1 MTSNRHGEGG
11 SFNGCIAGREQ
22 VFCCD
27 PPFNGTAFL
36 PVALDRLF
44 PEELPAAAPPVY
56 YESFDHSGKE
66 YQEQYPKYDGTFAD
80 DPNGEPFAWTIM
92 VGSESDV
99 QSLRKRDGSHLEA
112 FDCPT
117 PAKGDYS
124 VQSFKAVCTVDGGD
138 NNCED
143 ITIGS
148 VRGTIIRLP
157 EECGP
162 DEWVRVISFKQ
173 LDEHHVPANLTKR
186 LYASPKVYEIKYD
199 YNLRQLRRGG
209 GEVHVRFD
217 ASAHPGY
224 WDVGFS
230 VLTAI
235 KEVVASSPSGS
246 SKKRSPTEWREFHMD
261 WFEQHQSKKR
271 GYSSNDR
278 WWLTRFTNLLDA
290 HSNYGLKKDYH
301 FEQLLYNAAK
311 PCPPLTAQL
320 TAKVAGDL
328 SVRLDYG
335 ISLIGT
341 LRNFD
346 FSEAYAFFNLDGLK
360 VDTMGSL
367 DANAGFR
374 YESQKLQLLDTWDPF
389 GGSFNIKGLWTVG
402 PYFDVTAQIQGL
414 ATVSGKI
421 TSGMTFTTEKPFMF
435 MFPQSLEQFPSSS
448 IITPHVLNTKIEP
461 YTNANIS
468 ADGSI
473 TLTVVPSLGFQIQL
487 DAFGES
493 LVDTRIASSFSNAM
507 TVRVGASTGSNS
519 LCDGAIYGVAYSLDV
534 DISVQ
539 NPLPGWGSGAHNI
552 NIYGVDKELSPMK
565 CYPWKSSTNKRGQEM
580 SANTIS
586 SSGLYLGGDFAKR
599 GDQTSDTVLFPDILG
614 GALRCPKKHED
625 PIGRLQQRHRS
636 L

>member
-224 WDVGFS
+224 WD
-230 VLTAI
+230 
-235 KEVVASSPSGS
+235 EVVASSPSGS

-435 MFPQSLEQFPSSS
+435 MFPQSLDQFPSSS

-507 TVRVGASTGSNS
+507 TCSEPAPRLGVRGT
-519 LCDGAIYGVAYSLDV
+519 
-534 DISVQ
+534 
-539 NPLPGWGSGAHNI
+539 
-552 NIYGVDKELSPMK
+552 
-565 CYPWKSSTNKRGQEM
+565 
-580 SANTIS
+580 
-586 SSGLYLGGDFAKR
+586 
-599 GDQTSDTVLFPDILG
+599 
-614 GALRCPKKHED
+614 
-625 PIGRLQQRHRS
+625 
-636 L
+636 